1 MLYRGTQFGL
11 WWTEIINGNKP
22 VLLERRICRCCWWF
36 CWYFESNFECYKAKR
51 QRSICTITGLA
62 EHCKIATTNAHNPLH
77 DCIILQK
84 ILKKCKISYSVDH
97 MEISANQSEY
107 WDFAVMKDL
116 TLVSRRK
123 LVASGITLYVLK
135 NTYLQSGEK
144 RVK

>member
-1 MLYRGTQFGL
+1 
-11 WWTEIINGNKP
+11 
-22 VLLERRICRCCWWF
+22 
-36 CWYFESNFECYKAKR
+36 
-51 QRSICTITGLA
+51 
-62 EHCKIATTNAHNPLH
+62 
-77 DCIILQK
+77 
-84 ILKKCKISYSVDH
+84 